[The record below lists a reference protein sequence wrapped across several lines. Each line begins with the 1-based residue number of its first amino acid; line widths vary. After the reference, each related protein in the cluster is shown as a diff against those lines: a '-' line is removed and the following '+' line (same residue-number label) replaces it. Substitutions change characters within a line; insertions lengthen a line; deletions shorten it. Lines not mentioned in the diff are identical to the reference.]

1 MTAGRDRRRH
11 VVVIGD
17 LLLDVDLTGR
27 SERLC
32 PDAPAPVVDLEE
44 RRESPGGAGLTALL
58 CRAPRVDVTLVAPVS
73 GDDAGRRLRELL
85 DGKIRLLEL
94 DHDGGTRTKTR
105 VRAAGQTLLRLDSGG
120 SGRPLAPP
128 NREVR
133 RALAAADVVL
143 VSDYGGGTTSHPAV
157 REVLTD
163 IARRTPVVWDPH
175 PRGGP
180 PVPGVA
186 VVSPNQ
192 AEARAAVGDS
202 QLPPEELASR
212 LRETWAARA
221 VCVTAGESGAYL
233 SAPGGEPLYVPSQSV
248 AAGDPCGAG
257 DRFAATLAVCLAQ
270 GALLSEAVVVAV
282 DAASSWVAAG
292 GAAAYRQPNPN
303 PEPEP
308 EPKPKPKTSPSRAPH
323 GQPHPDAVIMKSPFA
338 PAVDG
343 APSAQQVVH
352 EIRSRG
358 GHVVATGGCFDVLH
372 AGHVSCLQAARRMGD
387 GLVVLLNSD
396 ESVRRSKG
404 DGRPVN
410 TAEDRARV
418 LLGLGCV
425 DAVEIFEDDD
435 PSATLERLRPDVWAK
450 GADYGGAVL
459 PEAEVVRG
467 YGGRV
472 VLLPYLAGR
481 STTRILN
488 DLINEE
494 VR

>member
-27 SERLC
+27 SDRLC
-32 PDAPAPVVDLEE
+32 PDAPAPVVDLEG

-58 CRAPRVDVTLVAPVS
+58 CRAPMVDVTLVAPVA
-73 GDDAGRRLRELL
+73 DDDGGRRLRELL
-85 DGKIRLLEL
+85 DGKVRLLEL

-105 VRAAGQTLLRLDSGG
+105 VRAAGHTLLRLDSGG
-120 SGRPLAPP
+120 SGRPLAQP
-128 NREVR
+128 NPEVR
-133 RALAAADVVL
+133 EALSAADVVL
-143 VSDYGGGTTSHPAV
+143 VSDYGGGTTSHPPI
-157 REVLTD
+157 RELLTD
-163 IARRTPVVWDPH
+163 VARRTPVVWDPH
-175 PRGGP
+175 PRGGA

-192 AEARAAVGDS
+192 AEAHASVGDPH
-202 QLPPEELASR
+202 LPPEELASR
-212 LRETWAARA
+212 LRENWSARA

-248 AAGDPCGAG
+248 SDGDPCGAG

-270 GALLSEAVVVAV
+270 GALLSEAVVAAV

-292 GAAAYRQPNPN
+292 GAAAYRQPDREHNGDHN
-303 PEPEP
+303 SNR
-308 EPKPKPKTSPSRAPH
+308 TPH
-323 GQPHPDAVIMKSPFA
+323 AVIMKSRFTPSVED
-338 PAVDG
+338 P
-343 APSAQQVVH
+343 PSAQQVMAD
-352 EIRSRG
+352 IRSRG
-358 GHVVATGGCFDVLH
+358 GRVVATGGCFDVLH
-372 AGHVSCLQAARRMGD
+372 AGHVSSLEAARRMGD

-450 GADYGGAVL
+450 GADYGGTVL

-494 VR
+494 AR

>member
-1 MTAGRDRRRH
+1 MTARRDRRRH
-11 VVVIGD
+11 VVVVGD
-17 LLLDVDLTGR
+17 LLLDVDLAGR

-58 CRAPRVDVTLVAPVS
+58 CRAPKVDVTLVAPVA
-73 GDDAGRRLRELL
+73 DDDGGRRIRELL
-85 DGKIRLLEL
+85 DGKVRLLAL
-94 DHDGGTRTKTR
+94 DHEGGTRTKTR
-105 VRAAGQTLLRLDSGG
+105 VRSAGQTMLRLDAGGPGHPLSG
-120 SGRPLAPP
+120 P
-128 NREVR
+128 NAEVR
-133 RALAAADVVL
+133 EALAEADVVL
-143 VSDYGGGTTSHPAV
+143 VSDYGGGTTAHPAV
-157 REVLTD
+157 RELLTD
-163 IARRTPVVWDPH
+163 LARRFPVVWDPH
-175 PRGGP
+175 PRGGA

-202 QLPPEELASR
+202 HLPPEELASR
-212 LRETWAARA
+212 LRETWGARA

-233 SAPGGEPLYVPSQSV
+233 SAPGGEPLYVPSQTV
-248 AAGDPCGAG
+248 ADGDPCGAG
-257 DRFAATLAVCLAQ
+257 DRFAATLAVSLAH
-270 GALLSEAVVVAV
+270 GALLSEAVVAAV

-292 GAAAYRQPNPN
+292 GAAAYRQPGPDGSHR
-303 PEPEP
+303 
-308 EPKPKPKTSPSRAPH
+308 TPH
-323 GQPHPDAVIMKSPFA
+323 AVIMKSRFTPSA
-338 PAVDG
+338 DD
-343 APSAQQVVH
+343 APSAQQLMH

-358 GHVVATGGCFDVLH
+358 GRVVATGGCFDVLH
-372 AGHVSCLQAARRMGD
+372 AGHVSSLEAARRMGD

-410 TAEDRARV
+410 SEEDRARV

-450 GADYGGAVL
+450 GADYGGTVL
-459 PEAEVVRG
+459 PEAKVVRG